1 MPVPGPESAEFG
13 LSDWSPEA
21 IAALRAHPRFVEA
34 AHQFAQCMLSLY
46 RGNRLVNQ
54 LTNDRGRTLLGFLI
68 LNLHFS
74 RRPDDPQSGLT
85 AGRVVDFCVEH
96 KICSRGRAKALL
108 MLMRVAG
115 YLAPAEGA
123 DDRRYRVLVPTERM
137 LELQQARWRCL
148 FDSMALIM
156 PEGATAR
163 SMQEQPEFQRRLLAR
178 LVQYFVAGNRLLDH
192 VPELIDFVDRN
203 AGLLILMSLFLA
215 GDPEHPERPA
225 AVSISGLASRFSV
238 SRAHVLKFL
247 RDAIEA
253 GWIERGEPEQIVLR
267 PRFLDIMHTFIASG
281 FLLNALA
288 VREAL
293 ADMPS

>member
-1 MPVPGPESAEFG
+1 MPVSPAESADFRP
-13 LSDWSPEA
+13 SDWSAEA
-21 IAALRAHPRFVEA
+21 VATLRQHPQFVQA
-34 AHQFAQCMLSLY
+34 AHQFAQCLLSLY

-54 LTNDRGRTLLGFLI
+54 LTNDRGRTILGFLI

-74 RRPDDPQSGLT
+74 RRADDPQSGLT

-123 DDRRYRVLVPTERM
+123 DDRRYRVLVPTARM

-148 FDSMALIM
+148 FESMALIL
-156 PEGATAR
+156 PEGATALTMLER
-163 SMQEQPEFQRRLLAR
+163 PEFVRLMLAR
-178 LVQYFVAGNRLLDH
+178 LTHHFVAGNRLLDH
-192 VPELIDFVDRN
+192 VPELIGFVDRN
-203 AGLLILMSLFLA
+203 AGLLILLSLLLA
-215 GDPEHPERPA
+215 GDPEHPERPVT
-225 AVSISGLASRFSV
+225 VSISGLASRFSV

-247 RDAIEA
+247 RDAVEA
-253 GWIERGEPEQIVLR
+253 GWIERREPEQMVLR
-267 PRFLDIMHTFIASG
+267 PSFLYVMHTFLASS
-281 FLLNALA
+281 FLLNAHA

-293 ADMPS
+293 AEMQS